1 MHIRLYT
8 QWLYA
13 QQVMHIRLYAE
24 RYMHN
29 GLYAQQLYAQWL
41 FAQWLYAQRVHLASA
56 SKKWLLAVTNGVVSY
71 RTVIIFILITC
82 LDYHQ

>member
-1 MHIRLYT
+1 MHIGLYT

-29 GLYAQQLYAQWL
+29 GLYAQWL

-56 SKKWLLAVTNGVVSY
+56 SKKWLLAVTNGAVSY